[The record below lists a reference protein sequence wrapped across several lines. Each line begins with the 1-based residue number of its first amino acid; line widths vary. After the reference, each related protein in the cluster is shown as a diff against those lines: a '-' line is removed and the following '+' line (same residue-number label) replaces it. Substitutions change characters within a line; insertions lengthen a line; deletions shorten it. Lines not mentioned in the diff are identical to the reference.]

1 MVRVSTMVKIFVTAM
16 FMSASILPSYD
27 GLLSG
32 AAFAKS
38 EKAKEKSS
46 KSSDKS
52 SKKKSSA
59 KSKSKKTSSAT
70 SSNRVVKKPKKKP
83 RKTVAI
89 ASVPAAS
96 SVEETY
102 GGLPKKKINAALG
115 ALNAAHASE
124 QAFQNASPNSRVG
137 RIAAY
142 RDQVL
147 ENEMLR
153 AELKDATVLLD
164 TMDAPD
170 LTAEEFAA
178 LLATEAAKRDALET
192 EIAVIRTALN
202 ALGGENEELET
213 ALIAAE
219 MAQAEQDKIIA
230 ELDVQSAN
238 ANAYW
243 DGQVALSERQAE
255 LDELD
260 RIASELLAAAANKPI
275 TDGVVLEVHRLLELP
290 APETDE
296 EELAEAS
303 E

>member
-1 MVRVSTMVKIFVTAM
+1 MVHVSTLVKISVTAM
-16 FMSASILPSYD
+16 FMSASFLPSYD

-59 KSKSKKTSSAT
+59 KPKKTSSAKP
-70 SSNRVVKKPKKKP
+70 SNRVVKKPKKNPK
-83 RKTVAI
+83 KTIAI
-89 ASVPAAS
+89 ASVPATA

-102 GGLPKKKINAALG
+102 DGLPKKKINAALG
-115 ALNAAHASE
+115 ALNAANASE
-124 QAFQNASPNSRVG
+124 QALQNASPNSRVG

-153 AELKDATVLLD
+153 AELKDATLLLD

-178 LLATEAAKRDALET
+178 LSATEAAKRDALET
-192 EIAVIRTALN
+192 EIAEIRTALN
-202 ALGGENEELET
+202 ALGGENDELET

-219 MAQAEQDKIIA
+219 MERAEQDKIIA
-230 ELDVQSAN
+230 ELDDQSAN

-243 DGQVALSERQAE
+243 DGQVALSERQLE

-260 RIASELLAAAANKPI
+260 RIAAELLAAAANKPI
-275 TDGVVLEVHRLLELP
+275 TDGVILEVHRLLDLP
-290 APETDE
+290 APEPDE